1 MRTSVLPNVL
11 AILLIIAVAALIG
24 WNEPAPAAG
33 QVWILRGVGI
43 ALCIGILLTGGKI
56 RSIQLKE
63 QMASIQ
69 EKLSASEARF
79 QAFFND
85 PAVGIGILGLDRR
98 LVDAN
103 PTFFRIFGRSREEMI
118 GMNSAEVTYPDD
130 DPVSAKLFMELLN
143 GQRDSYEADRR
154 YIRKNGEVFW
164 AHVTMS
170 LVRGTDSKPGYLV
183 GVVMDVDEQKR
194 NALALKESEARFR
207 AAFESSAIGMAELS
221 LDGRILKANS
231 AICEMSGYSEEELQ
245 QRYDSQNVYPEDQE
259 IGMDLFA
266 EIVGGARNH
275 FQVERRY
282 VRKNGNVFWA
292 NLTLSAVRDGNGKP
306 IYTVVMIE
314 DIDKQK
320 LAAEELRE
328 SRARFQ
334 ALFDNMAIGIAVMT
348 LDRKPIAFN
357 SVTEKIT
364 GYTFED
370 IQNIDPRLLIVP
382 EDWDEGVEM
391 YQELIEGKRH
401 SYTTEIRYRRKNG
414 DIFWARV
421 NYSVVRDLNG
431 RPDYL
436 VIIIEDIDDQ
446 KRAAETLAAQEA
458 EYLLTLQN
466 RVRERTHELEE
477 ANQQLQKEI
486 EQRTRIEREL
496 AEKAANE
503 AVAADRTRLA
513 RDLHDAVTQTLFSS
527 SLIAEVLPDLW
538 ETDVEEA
545 QRSTEELRQLTRG
558 ALAEMR
564 TLLLELRPSTL
575 TQTHLTDLIKQLCEA
590 FIGRSR
596 LPILLNIEG
605 DRELP
610 PDVQV
615 AFYRIAQECL
625 NNVFKYARATEV
637 NVSLFMSS
645 DTIRFEVRDNGI
657 GFDPSVNRPM
667 KLGIHIMRERAESI
681 GADFHI
687 ASALGSGTCVDV
699 TWIESKKEYA

>member
-1 MRTSVLPNVL
+1 
-11 AILLIIAVAALIG
+11 
-24 WNEPAPAAG
+24 
-33 QVWILRGVGI
+33 
-43 ALCIGILLTGGKI
+43 
-56 RSIQLKE
+56 
-63 QMASIQ
+63 
-69 EKLSASEARF
+69 
-79 QAFFND
+79 
-85 PAVGIGILGLDRR
+85 
-98 LVDAN
+98 
-103 PTFFRIFGRSREEMI
+103 
-118 GMNSAEVTYPDD
+118 
-130 DPVSAKLFMELLN
+130 
-143 GQRDSYEADRR
+143 
-154 YIRKNGEVFW
+154 
-164 AHVTMS
+164 
-170 LVRGTDSKPGYLV
+170 
-183 GVVMDVDEQKR
+183 MDVDEQKR

-231 AICEMSGYSEEELQ
+231 AICEMSGYSEEELR
-245 QRYDSQNVYPEDQE
+245 QRYDSENVYPEDQE

-266 EIVGGARNH
+266 EIVGGTRNH

-282 VRKNGNVFWA
+282 IRKNGNVFWA
-292 NLTLSAVRDGNGKP
+292 NLTLSAVRDENGKT

-370 IQNIDPRLLIVP
+370 IQNIDPRLLVIP

-446 KRAAETLAAQEA
+446 KRAAENLAAQEA

-466 RVRERTHELEE
+466 RVQERTHELEE

-513 RDLHDAVTQTLFSS
+513 RDLHDAVTQTLFSA

-538 ETDVEEA
+538 ETDVDEA

-625 NNVFKYARATEV
+625 NNVFKYARATQV
-637 NVSLFMSS
+637 NVNLFISS
-645 DTIRFEVRDNGI
+645 ALVRFEVCDNGI

-667 KLGIHIMRERAESI
+667 NLGIHIMRERAESI

-687 ASALGSGTCVDV
+687 SSTLGSGTCVDV

>member
-1 MRTSVLPNVL
+1 MRTSVLPNIL
-11 AILLIIAVAALIG
+11 AILLIIAVTALIG
-24 WNEPAPAAG
+24 WNESTSAVG

-43 ALCIGILLTGGKI
+43 VLCIEILLTGGKI

-63 QMASIQ
+63 QMASTQ

-130 DPVSAKLFMELLN
+130 DPVSATLFMELLN
-143 GQRDSYEADRR
+143 GQRDSYEGDRR

-231 AICEMSGYSEEELQ
+231 AICEMSGYSEEELR
-245 QRYDSQNVYPEDQE
+245 QRYDSENVYPEDQE

-266 EIVGGARNH
+266 EIVGGTRNH

-282 VRKNGNVFWA
+282 IRKNGNVFWA
-292 NLTLSAVRDGNGKP
+292 NLTLSAVRDENGKT

-370 IQNIDPRLLIVP
+370 IQNIDPRLLVIP

-446 KRAAETLAAQEA
+446 KRAAENLAAQEA

-466 RVRERTHELEE
+466 RVQERTHELEE

-513 RDLHDAVTQTLFSS
+513 RDLHDAVTQTLFSA

-538 ETDVEEA
+538 ETDVDEA

-625 NNVFKYARATEV
+625 NNVFKYARATQV
-637 NVSLFMSS
+637 NVNLFISS
-645 DTIRFEVRDNGI
+645 ALVRFEVCDNGI

-667 KLGIHIMRERAESI
+667 NLGIHIMRERAESI

-687 ASALGSGTCVDV
+687 SSTLGSGTCVDV